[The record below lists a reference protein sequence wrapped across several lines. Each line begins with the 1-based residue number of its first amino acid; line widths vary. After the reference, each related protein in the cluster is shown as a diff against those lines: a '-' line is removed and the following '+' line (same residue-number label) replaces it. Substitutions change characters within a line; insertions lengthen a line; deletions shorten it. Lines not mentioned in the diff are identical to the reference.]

1 MSNLSIFEN
10 NELGAKIRTI
20 TSEHGEP
27 LFIAKD
33 IADALGYTDSQAMT
47 RRMDEDEKVS
57 QSWTYD
63 LSVQARMT
71 SFVTESGLYS
81 AIIGSQ
87 KPEAKAFK
95 RWITHDVLP
104 AIRKTG
110 SYTAIADI
118 QQEVDMI
125 RSVSDALGIGDQGRL
140 LASYYGKVPMSNGQ
154 KELAQDLIAKSDI
167 AIKRSAMEIMQPRK
181 DELILQLENKIVEK
195 TTHTLTVSG
204 IANQFPAKGVT
215 SSKVIEALLYGKY
228 IVPIKSNNSSSLYAP
243 TNKGLEFCTP
253 SAISI
258 GVNKNIEV
266 AKNWQYRDAL
276 KQDLESYLCIFV

>member
-1 MSNLSIFEN
+1 MKTLQIFEN
-10 NELGAKIRTI
+10 IALGAKVRTI
-20 TSEHGEP
+20 VEDSQV
-27 LFIAKD
+27 FFCASDVAK
-33 IADALGYTDSQAMT
+33 ALGYAVPKDAVSAHCEGAVKRRSPTDGGGEQEMNYIL
-47 RRMDEDEKVS
+47 EP
-57 QSWTYD
+57 D
-63 LSVQARMT
+63 LYRLIFGSKL
-71 SFVTESGLYS
+71 ES
-81 AIIGSQ
+81 
-87 KPEAKAFK
+87 AKKFQD
-95 RWITHDVLP
+95 WIFSDVLP
-104 AIRKTG
+104 SIRKTG

-167 AIKRSAMEIMQPRK
+167 AINRSAMEIMQPRK

-266 AKNWQYRDAL
+266 AKNWQYRDEL